1 MAPPAAGSKRYAA
14 LDCGTNTIR
23 LYVADVAPDGSVTRI
38 TRQTEIVR
46 LGQGVDETGELH
58 PEALERTLQAA
69 QRYGAE
75 LRRLKPDAI
84 RFVATS
90 ATRDARNGHEFVD
103 GIKAAIGVEPEVIS
117 GAEEA
122 ALAFDGATSWLLTK
136 FPAPYLVVDLG
147 GGSTELVLGGLGQP
161 DDAGAGVVDGA
172 LMPQGT
178 DSTAAQVPKVWAAY
192 SMDVG
197 SVRLTE
203 RRLKQDPPTEPEIE
217 LARADTDAMIKKA
230 KAIVPIEKTRTIVG
244 VAGTVTT
251 LAAYHLGLKQYSAE
265 AVNGLALTP
274 VQIQKDCQAM
284 FQMTKQQRLDL
295 GIMQPGRADIIGAGA
310 VIWSE
315 VVKQVTDAAVA
326 ANHEPPMVV
335 ASDFDML
342 DGIVA
347 GLARGGSATPANV
360 RG

>member
-1 MAPPAAGSKRYAA
+1 MTTAHRSSLHDGIKRYAA

-23 LYVADVAPDGSVTRI
+23 LYVADVAPDGEVTRVL
-38 TRQTEIVR
+38 RQTEIVR

-58 PEALERTLQAA
+58 PDALARTLAA
-69 QRYGAE
+69 AEKYGQE

-90 ATRDARNGHEFVD
+90 ASRDARNGHLFTE
-103 GIKAAIGVEPEVIS
+103 GIKAAIGVEPEVIT
-117 GAEEA
+117 GDEEA
-122 ALAFDGATSWLLTK
+122 ALAFAGATAWLTDK
-136 FPAPYLVVDLG
+136 HPGPYLVVDLG
-147 GGSTELVLGGLGQP
+147 GGSTELVLGESGP
-161 DDAGAGVVDGA
+161 PTAKAIT
-172 LMPQGT
+172 PQ
-178 DSTAAQVPKVWAAY
+178 VIAAY

-203 RRLKQDPPTEPEIE
+203 RRLKSDPPTASEVEK
-217 LARADTDAMIKKA
+217 ARADTDAMIQRA
-230 KAIVPIEKTRTIVG
+230 RAIVPIEKTRIIVG

-251 LAAYHLGLKQYSAE
+251 LAAYHLGLKTYSAE

-274 VQIQKDCQAM
+274 AQIEADCQ
-284 FQMTKQQRLDL
+284 QMIEMSKQQRLSL

-315 VVKQVTDAAVA
+315 VIRQVTAAVVKA
-326 ANHEPPMVV
+326 GNPPPLVV

-347 GLARGGSATPANV
+347 GLAAR
-360 RG
+360 

>member
-1 MAPPAAGSKRYAA
+1 MSAAKESTAPALAESRKPGVKRYAA

-23 LYVADVAPDGSVTRI
+23 LYVADVAPDGTVTRV

-58 PEALERTLQAA
+58 PEALKRTLAA
-69 QRYGAE
+69 AHRYGSE
-75 LRRLKPDAI
+75 LRRLQPDAI

-90 ATRDARNGHEFVD
+90 ATRDARNGHEFIN

-117 GAEEA
+117 GDEEA
-122 ALAFDGATSWLLTK
+122 ALAFAGATSWLTNK
-136 FPAPYLVVDLG
+136 FPGPYLVVDLG
-147 GGSTELVLGGLGQP
+147 GGSTELVLGGQ
-161 DDAGAGVVDGA
+161 
-172 LMPQGT
+172 
-178 DSTAAQVPKVWAAY
+178 QVIAAY

-203 RRLKQDPPTEPEIE
+203 RRLKTDPPTAAEIAS
-217 LARADTDAMIKKA
+217 ARADTDAMIKRA
-230 KAIVPIEKTRTIVG
+230 QAIVPIAETRTIVG

-274 VQIQKDCQAM
+274 TQILNDCDAM
-284 FQMTKQQRLDL
+284 ISMTKAQRLSL

-315 VVKQVTDAAVA
+315 VVKQVADAVVA
-326 ANHEPPMVV
+326 AGHPAPLVV

-347 GLARGGSATPANV
+347 GLHASAQRGG
-360 RG
+360 